1 MGNYE
6 SWPFPWIHHY
16 AQKRLQDI
24 VQCKDDSA
32 IYCLKNNNKK
42 ITLQSICPKNVSI
55 SSSNMKTELTPIYH
69 RFSTDAATFSLRD
82 CSWCSCS
89 WRENQFIMNTDGG
102 GVWLHWGCTLLRMAL
117 PSPLESCFLKL
128 LFWNPQIP
136 LVCHPGQFLLEYVL
150 PLSLLFDNFFPL
162 RMFPNNFPWY
172 INDEAVCLSY
182 SVMNYW

>member
-1 MGNYE
+1 MNHDH
-6 SWPFPWIHHY
+6 FPGSITIY

-32 IYCLKNNNKK
+32 THCLKNNNKK
-42 ITLQSICPKNVSI
+42 ITLQSICTKNVSI
-55 SSSNMKTELTPIYH
+55 SSSNMKTELTPLYH

-117 PSPLESCFLKL
+117 PSPLF
-128 LFWNPQIP
+128 PQTT
-136 LVCHPGQFLLEYVL
+136 LLEPPDTFSVSSRPVL
-150 PLSLLFDNFFPL
+150 AGGCSSSVFC
-162 RMFPNNFPWY
+162 
-172 INDEAVCLSY
+172 CLIIS
-182 SVMNYW
+182 SP